1 MHTKANAA
9 ERLRVG
15 EPSSGMSQALRSIRR
30 AATQP
35 SGGIAAVW
43 VLNNVYKM
51 EVGRVESEECAPS
64 LLMPAAA
71 SAFRPVSVEPEAASR
86 VYVRGCRGMVSV

>member
-9 ERLRVG
+9 ERLQVG

-51 EVGRVESEECAPS
+51 EVGGVESEECAPHS
-64 LLMPAAA
+64 MVNSKHFMRFNYIFNTCQPI
-71 SAFRPVSVEPEAASR
+71 RPL
-86 VYVRGCRGMVSV
+86 